1 MRSNSVFVTLRC
13 TAFILVHSQV
23 VVECFTFISMNCYQY
38 NLYSFHLKIIIP
50 HSNCCSLSR
59 YLVLANMLMES
70 EVNPFD
76 GQEAK
81 P

>member
-1 MRSNSVFVTLRC
+1 MPQVLIQTYALLSQACTLSSSVD
-13 TAFILVHSQV
+13 
-23 VVECFTFISMNCYQY
+23 TFETYCDAYD
-38 NLYSFHLKIIIP
+38 FF
-50 HSNCCSLSR
+50 R

>member
-1 MRSNSVFVTLRC
+1 MVEFIFSSLLQSIAIVVHFYIDLLSYL
-13 TAFILVHSQV
+13 AFL
-23 VVECFTFISMNCYQY
+23 N
-38 NLYSFHLKIIIP
+38 
-50 HSNCCSLSR
+50 R

>member
-1 MRSNSVFVTLRC
+1 MRPCRKYNHVGSDKWLFINMICARYLTITFFV
-13 TAFILVHSQV
+13 A
-23 VVECFTFISMNCYQY
+23 
-38 NLYSFHLKIIIP
+38 
-50 HSNCCSLSR
+50 SR

-81 P
+81 PYAFELYLLPLKL

>member
-1 MRSNSVFVTLRC
+1 MLSNFHCHAVSL
-13 TAFILVHSQV
+13 AFISYHLIILVP
-23 VVECFTFISMNCYQY
+23 
-38 NLYSFHLKIIIP
+38 P
-50 HSNCCSLSR
+50 HPHKKNR

>member
-1 MRSNSVFVTLRC
+1 MFCLMYFVHVC
-13 TAFILVHSQV
+13 
-23 VVECFTFISMNCYQY
+23 NNYGY
-38 NLYSFHLKIIIP
+38 
-50 HSNCCSLSR
+50 R

-76 GQEAK
+76 GQEAM

>member
-1 MRSNSVFVTLRC
+1 MKYATHPPFSMYIFV
-13 TAFILVHSQV
+13 ID
-23 VVECFTFISMNCYQY
+23 
-38 NLYSFHLKIIIP
+38 
-50 HSNCCSLSR
+50 R

-81 P
+81 PYDFDIFYIILLFHHLLSAKIAIVLIWQIQE